1 MSGTHRSLLGGRLA
15 STQSQAHGPGGFKE
29 KEDST
34 TDGERKQSQQ
44 EGEVDEETDIW
55 FHLESWVSGN
65 QVTVV
70 FLLIIVT
77 TLIQP
82 SFNGSAPE
90 SKKFLSQTT
99 ANVVHNLLFE
109 QRVEPSS
116 IRCGADG
123 PMGSNLLFVRAGNET
138 ICGSDSHDLRIYPAE
153 IIEARAGTAGGA
165 DDVLVRFDMRSYERQ
180 ELIRVVILSITVV
193 LVRNHSNSI
202 SLLTLSFFWPPGSL
216 LGCLRIPW
224 HDQNIRKHIIVC
236 ECTRTYGGII
246 YRNTYVHP
254 RPQRPDAETQIS
266 ETGSWGW
273 RDGDRQ
279 GTEARRGQPSAAH
292 AQDYFFI
299 RHRSP

>member
-1 MSGTHRSLLGGRLA
+1 MVPKSILSPGKRKASLVMSDAGNGSVMCMHRSFLGGRLA
-15 STQSQAHGPGGFKE
+15 STQSQAHGPGGSKE
-29 KEDST
+29 KEDLM
-34 TDGERKQSQQ
+34 TDVERKQSQQ

-90 SKKFLSQTT
+90 SKFLSQTT

-123 PMGSNLLFVRAGNET
+123 PMGSNLLFVRAGNQT
-138 ICGSDSHDLRIYPAE
+138 ICGSDSHNLRIYPAE

-193 LVRNHSNSI
+193 LVRNHSI
-202 SLLTLSFFWPPGSL
+202 SPLTLSFSWLP
-216 LGCLRIPW
+216 LGMPSNSVARPKRTQT
-224 HDQNIRKHIIVC
+224 HD
-236 ECTRTYGGII
+236 YL
-246 YRNTYVHP
+246 
-254 RPQRPDAETQIS
+254 
-266 ETGSWGW
+266 
-273 RDGDRQ
+273 
-279 GTEARRGQPSAAH
+279 
-292 AQDYFFI
+292 
-299 RHRSP
+299 